1 MNFELSED
9 HIMIRDAVRQFA
21 KEKIAPF
28 AGEWDE
34 EEKFPRHIF
43 DELGDLGMMGM
54 NIPEKYGGSGL
65 DYTSAAIVVEE
76 IARHCGS
83 CALTVASHNSL
94 CSGHI
99 LLAGNEEQ
107 KQRFLPELAS
117 GKALG
122 AWGLTEPGSGSD
134 ASGMKTTA
142 KRDGDNWIIH
152 GAKTFI
158 TQGSHGKYAV
168 VLANTEPELKQRGI
182 TAFVLDKSME
192 GFTVGNK
199 MKKMGM
205 RASDTAELIFQDV
218 VVPDANRLGELNHGF
233 IDTLTVLD
241 GGRIGIGSLA
251 VGLARGAMEEAIKYS
266 SERKQFGKAISEFQ
280 AIQFKLATM
289 ATEIDAARLL
299 IMRAASKRDK
309 HPELRFTQE
318 ASMGK
323 LFASEIAMRACD
335 EAIQIHGGYGYTRE
349 YPVERYFRDAKLC
362 TIGEGTSEVQR
373 MIISRNLLGK

>member
-9 HIMIRDAVRQFA
+9 QIMIRDTVRAFA
-21 KEKIAPF
+21 QKEIAPY

-43 DELGDLGMMGM
+43 DALGTLGMMGM
-54 NIPEKYGGSGL
+54 NIPEAYGGSDL
-65 DYTSAAIVVEE
+65 DYVSSAIVVEE

-99 LLAGNEEQ
+99 LLAGTEEQ
-107 KQRFLPELAS
+107 KQRFLTELTS
-117 GKALG
+117 GTALG

-142 KRDGDNWIIH
+142 KRDGDNWIIN
-152 GAKTFI
+152 GSKTFI
-158 TQGSHGKYAV
+158 TQGSAAKYYV
-168 VLANTEPELKQRGI
+168 ILANTAPELKQRGI
-182 TAFVLDKSME
+182 TAFVLEQTME
-192 GFTVGNK
+192 GFAVGNK

-205 RASDTAELIFQDV
+205 RASDTAELSFTNVI
-218 VVPDANRLGELNHGF
+218 VPDANRLGELNHGF
-233 IDTLTVLD
+233 IDTLQVLD

-251 VGLARGAMEEAIKYS
+251 VGLARGAMEEALKYS
-266 SERKQFGKAISEFQ
+266 TERRQFGKPISAFQ

-299 IMRAASKRDK
+299 IMRAASKRDS
-309 HPELRFTQE
+309 HPDQRFTQE

-323 LFASEIAMRACD
+323 LFASEVAMRACD

-373 MIISRNLLGK
+373 MVISRNLLGK